1 MADGVE
7 DDIRRRDEASGGL
20 SEAAADRRTLLAILD
35 AERMDHEETREA
47 LDAARSGPA
56 SGGGLDVRRV
66 KQAVVNVAAR
76 HGAKSNQPMTVEQ
89 MAVGKMFGYSAAT
102 PDMDAEIA
110 IEYDRLAATE
120 PTDE

>member
-56 SGGGLDVRRV
+56 SGGGLDALLRRIERHVDCECGADHRYRFMEEVRV
-66 KQAVVNVAAR
+66 LS
-76 HGAKSNQPMTVEQ
+76 GS
-89 MAVGKMFGYSAAT
+89 
-102 PDMDAEIA
+102 
-110 IEYDRLAATE
+110 LAATE
-120 PTDE
+120 PTDEEGT

>member
-1 MADGVE
+1 MSERLSAGEEAELRALVTLAGEDATVGV
-7 DDIRRRDEASGGL
+7 
-20 SEAAADRRTLLAILD
+20 DRLARLLA
-35 AERMDHEETREA
+35 T